1 MEIVFKTEIGDETL
15 SLQAGKL
22 AKQASGSV
30 VVQYGETIVLVTVSS
45 ADDPNP
51 NASFLPL
58 TVEYQEKIYAAG
70 RIPGNY
76 FRREIG
82 RPSEKETLTAR
93 LTDRPVRPL
102 FPKGY
107 NYETQII
114 ATVLSMDKVH
124 EPDILAMIGTSAA
137 LEISEIPFEGPIASV
152 RVGRLDGEFVIN
164 PTIEQVEKSDINL
177 IVAGSRTGIIMV
189 EGGGEF
195 VSESDMIEAIF
206 FGHQQM
212 QPIINLQEKLRES
225 IGKPKREFISPE
237 KNPELAASVEAIAAD
252 KIKAAI
258 DIPYKIERRE
268 ALSAAKKEV
277 LASLGEEY
285 EDRKSEV
292 YEIYFDLVK
301 SISRKMIVSEQSR
314 IDKRKLDEVRPIIC
328 ETATLPRVH
337 GSALFARGETQVL
350 AALTLGSSQ
359 DEQRIETLV
368 GDETSAFMLHYNFP
382 PYSVGEVK
390 RFMGPS
396 RRDIG
401 HGALAKRALEK
412 VLPDKADFDYTIR
425 LVAEVLESNGSSSMA
440 TVCASS
446 MAMMDGGIPVKG
458 PVSGIAMG
466 LISENDEVFVLSDIL
481 GDEDHFGDMDFK
493 VAGTRE
499 GITALQM
506 DIKIRE
512 LSREIMEKALQQAKA
527 GRIHILDRMEETISV
542 HREDL
547 SPYAPIVTSVK
558 VNPERIGEIIGPG
571 GKHIRALQAE
581 TNTQISIDDTG
592 LVKIA
597 AFSREEAARAEQI
610 IEDIGSDPEIG
621 AVFEGTVVRTTDF
634 GAFVQIK
641 AKTEGLVHISE
652 LAHHRVKSVTDV
664 VREGEKLTVKVIDIS
679 RDGKIRLSH
688 KATLEAPPKDES
700 DTSEASS
707 GKPESRGGRND
718 KSGGGGPNRSR
729 DSRRPRNDRGSG
741 GGGGRGQ
748 DNK

>member
-1 MEIVFKTEIGDETL
+1 MEILFKTEIGEETL
-15 SLQAGKL
+15 SIQAGKL

-45 ADDPNP
+45 ADEPNP

-58 TVEYQEKIYAAG
+58 SVDYQEKIYSAG

-93 LTDRPVRPL
+93 LTDRPIRPL

-107 NYETQII
+107 NYETQVI

-137 LEISEIPFEGPIASV
+137 LEISEIPFDGPIASV
-152 RVGRLDGEFVIN
+152 RVGRIDGVFVIN
-164 PTIEQVEKSDINL
+164 PTIEQAEGSDINL

-189 EGGGEF
+189 EGGSEF

-206 FGHQQM
+206 FAHREM
-212 QPIINLQEKLRES
+212 QPIIDLQEKLKEG
-225 IGKPKREFISPE
+225 IGKAKREFTPPE
-237 KNPELAASVEAIAAD
+237 KDPILAEKVDALGRD
-252 KIKAAI
+252 KILSALTVTE
-258 DIPYKIERRE
+258 KIERRA
-268 ALSAAKKEV
+268 ALTDARKEV
-277 LASLGEEY
+277 IAAMGETNGEEY
-285 EDRKSEV
+285 ADRESEIS
-292 YEIYFDLVK
+292 EAFRDLVK
-301 SISRKMIVSEQSR
+301 SISRQMIVTEQRR
-314 IDKRKLDEVRPIIC
+314 IDNRKLDEIRPVSC

-337 GSALFARGETQVL
+337 GSALFTRGETQVL
-350 AALTLGSSQ
+350 SALTLGSTH
-359 DEQRIETLV
+359 DEQRIETLI

-401 HGALAKRALEK
+401 HGALAKRALER
-412 VLPDKADFDYTIR
+412 VLPDKAEFDYTIR
-425 LVAEVLESNGSSSMA
+425 IVAEVLESNGSSSMG

-446 MAMMDGGIPVKG
+446 MALMEGGVPLKA

-466 LISENDEVFVLSDIL
+466 LIAEGDQTFVLSDIL
-481 GDEDHFGDMDFK
+481 GDEDQFGDMDFK
-493 VAGTRE
+493 VTGTRT
-499 GITALQM
+499 GITAMQM
-506 DIKIRE
+506 DIKISE
-512 LSREIMEKALQQAKA
+512 LTREIMEKALAQAKA
-527 GRIHILDRMEETISV
+527 GRIHILDKMEETISA
-542 HREDL
+542 HREKL
-547 SPYAPIVTSVK
+547 SPYAPIVVSVK

-571 GKHIRALQAE
+571 GKNIRALQTE

-597 AFSREEAARAEQI
+597 GYSQEEAAKAEQMVI
-610 IEDIGSDPEIG
+610 DIGSDPEIG
-621 AVFEGTVVRTTDF
+621 ALFEGTVVRTTDF

-641 AKTEGLVHISE
+641 PKTEGLVHISE
-652 LAHHRVKSVTDV
+652 LAHYRVKNVTDIV
-664 VREGEKLTVKVIDIS
+664 KEGETLTVKVIDIS

-688 KATLEAPPKDES
+688 KATLEAPKD
-700 DTSEASS
+700 S
-707 GKPESRGGRND
+707 GPESAGGGSSRGDRY
-718 KSGGGGPNRSR
+718 SGGPSRGKDNRGPKNSR
-729 DSRRPRNDRGSG
+729 DKRSDD
-741 GGGGRGQ
+741 GQ
-748 DNK
+748 K